1 MQINKYIAI
10 IIASLVLLGLFCDV
24 PAGAQNAPLSAIPVI
39 SSYGNTA
46 TVPVTATNMSDVASF
61 SLKISYDQSVVQ
73 PVTVTTTPQINGTL
87 SVNLNNP
94 GFILLSWF
102 TFPGINLSGNT
113 VILNIEF
120 SKIAN
125 GISALNFIDDGN
137 SCAWYNSNY
146 SVLNDLPFSTYYTC
160 GSVAFISMDAPH
172 TIIPYIDV
180 CQGILIGIPV
190 KITGFTSIGKV
201 ALELNYD
208 VMVLGYQSFTNT
220 SGFPGLT
227 VDGSQPGILKISGI
241 VPSGGAGFSLSDSSV
256 LLTLNFSFSGGV
268 VGLTWFDN
276 GVSCQYSGPPPS
288 FLPLNDT
295 PQNIFYINGTVSEIP
310 LPVAAGTITGPPGGN
325 VCPGQSGVNLSV
337 APVQNATSYIWSLP
351 PGALITSGASTNNIT
366 VTFGNSPGNWDM
378 MVSGNNTCGNGPAS
392 PFFSIYINDTPVIST
407 QPVSPATVNAGAG
420 SAFFTVG
427 ASGSLLTYQ
436 WQEFVTTWTNL
447 SNTGVYS
454 GVFSPTLTITN
465 PLASMDG
472 NHYRCIIS
480 GFCPPEA
487 ISDGEASLSV
497 STVSGTK
504 NDDQDAKGDQ
514 MTLSLSI
521 HPNPVR
527 FETTL
532 SYFLPDEGN
541 VRIEIWNI
549 YGKKMD
555 ILFSGIQKGGTHELR
570 TTLHLNPGLYVAT
583 LLYQT
588 GTDGTITAEKI
599 LIK

>member
-1 MQINKYIAI
+1 MHINRHIVI
-10 IIASLVLLGLFCDV
+10 FISSLVLLGLFCDV
-24 PAGAQNAPLSAIPVI
+24 PAGAQNAPLSVIPVI
-39 SSYGNTA
+39 NSYGNTA

-73 PVTVTTTPQINGTL
+73 PVTVTTTSQINGTL

-102 TFPGINLSGNT
+102 TFPGITLSGNT

-120 SKIAN
+120 GKLAN

-137 SCAWYNSNY
+137 SCSWYNSNY
-146 SVLNDLPFSTYYTC
+146 TVLNDSPFSTYYTG

-172 TIIPYIDV
+172 TIIPVIDA

-201 ALELNYD
+201 SLELNYD
-208 VMVLGYQSFTNT
+208 ALMLGYQSFTNT

-227 VDGSQPGILKISGI
+227 VDGAQPGILKISGM
-241 VPSGGAGFSLSDSSV
+241 VSSGGAGFSLTDSSV
-256 LLTLNFSFSGGV
+256 LLTLNFNFSGGV

-295 PQNIFYINGTVSEIP
+295 PQNTYYINGSVNEIQ

-325 VCPGQSGVNLSV
+325 VCPGQSGVSLGV

-351 PGALITSGASTNNIT
+351 PGALITNGASTNNIT
-366 VTFGNSPGNWDM
+366 VTFGNSPGNWDIL
-378 MVSGNNTCGNGPAS
+378 VSGNNACGNGPAS
-392 PFFSIYINDTPVIST
+392 PIFPIYVNDTPVINI
-407 QPVSPATVNAGAG
+407 QPVSPPTVNAGAG
-420 SAFFTVG
+420 SVSFTVG

-436 WQEFVTTWTNL
+436 WQESVTTWTNL
-447 SNTGVYS
+447 TNTGVYS
-454 GVFSPTLTITN
+454 GVFSPTLTLTN
-465 PLASMDG
+465 PLASMNG

-497 STVSGTK
+497 SPVSRIN
-504 NDDQDAKGDQ
+504 NDGRDAKGDQ
-514 MTLSLSI
+514 MTLRMSI

-555 ILFSGIQKGGTHELR
+555 VLFSGNQKGGTHELR

-583 LLYQT
+583 LLLQT
-588 GTDGTITAEKI
+588 GTDGAVTTEKI
-599 LIK
+599 WVH